1 MKIYK
6 YIFFTILFALSITLY
21 TTLFLNNVSF
31 DSGYYP
37 CASFRFDKNNTEKAF
52 EQIALLSE
60 KNNIPIYIPDIYNED
75 KSLIRCDYY
84 ADEKARDII
93 ENEMKIHQGVYRS
106 GLSDR
111 YKYDIRI
118 FPLEEAKGKISF
130 YHNITAAENSEKA
143 KNFVY
148 EFGNIINK
156 TLNDEEL
163 CSINIPQVTSF
174 EKFNDKI
181 MIDWSVAIIIMLI
194 ITVFETAILRK
205 EAVVSLISGR
215 SIASYIAK
223 VMLTDIAVYSGILA
237 LMFTIFYFIGYPM
250 NFLVSCLIS
259 FGIVVA
265 GSLLIYLTLYI
276 SNIKKTLGGI
286 RQGTRVLYFNYLI
299 KTLAVAA
306 SLVFLLD
313 LVSLIKDN
321 QVNSDTEDIISEYL
335 DGYYYCD
342 VENGAQFANKMD
354 ESNPKAINFEIYQ
367 KHYDDLK
374 PLVLNGHKGEN
385 GESFVYA
392 NAYAMDYIYSV
403 IPELKDVNS
412 ENKLII
418 AGKKGDE
425 NFEEYLRKDKEAL
438 EELKQIDPV
447 RAKNIPEPKVFY
459 YESSAD
465 ILCIGADTNTK
476 TEYFKN
482 PIISISLETGEDLI
496 KKGTSMSF
504 NALKLDKEK
513 TAMLCKEYDLN
524 EKDLAL
530 CTIAETFEKQWGVGK
545 AAIASHIAL
554 EAVVLFVVMLISIS
568 VLKFTFI
575 TKAKELCIK
584 KICGHG
590 FIARYCTTFLLSL
603 AMYVPAYIYAI
614 YMDNK
619 ETFNANTAVITLF
632 TLAVIAI
639 DLLVSLPYI
648 IKTERANISKVLK
661 GGAL

>member
-1 MKIYK
+1 M
-6 YIFFTILFALSITLY
+6 
-21 TTLFLNNVSF
+21 
-31 DSGYYP
+31 
-37 CASFRFDKNNTEKAF
+37 
-52 EQIALLSE
+52 
-60 KNNIPIYIPDIYNED
+60 
-75 KSLIRCDYY
+75 
-84 ADEKARDII
+84 
-93 ENEMKIHQGVYRS
+93 
-106 GLSDR
+106 
-111 YKYDIRI
+111 
-118 FPLEEAKGKISF
+118 
-130 YHNITAAENSEKA
+130 
-143 KNFVY
+143 
-148 EFGNIINK
+148 
-156 TLNDEEL
+156 
-163 CSINIPQVTSF
+163 
-174 EKFNDKI
+174 
-181 MIDWSVAIIIMLI
+181 
-194 ITVFETAILRK
+194 
-205 EAVVSLISGR
+205 
-215 SIASYIAK
+215 
-223 VMLTDIAVYSGILA
+223 
-237 LMFTIFYFIGYPM
+237 
-250 NFLVSCLIS
+250 
-259 FGIVVA
+259 
-265 GSLLIYLTLYI
+265 
-276 SNIKKTLGGI
+276 
-286 RQGTRVLYFNYLI
+286 
-299 KTLAVAA
+299 
-306 SLVFLLD
+306 
-313 LVSLIKDN
+313 
-321 QVNSDTEDIISEYL
+321 
-335 DGYYYCD
+335 
-342 VENGAQFANKMD
+342 
-354 ESNPKAINFEIYQ
+354 
-367 KHYDDLK
+367 
-374 PLVLNGHKGEN
+374 LNGHKGEN